1 MYKLEGFDT
10 DWLTV
15 GESPIVTYSNL
26 RYGDYTFRVKVANSD
41 GVWSDDEV
49 SLGGTYSSSFLSL
62 YMGVLCVCSADYRLL
77 PVYGYVFQET
87 Q

>member
-1 MYKLEGFDT
+1 MKHLNFILAG
-10 DWLTV
+10 
-15 GESPIVTYSNL
+15 
-26 RYGDYTFRVKVANSD
+26 
-41 GVWSDDEV
+41 
-49 SLGGTYSSSFLSL
+49 LSL